1 MTMQGEEVVRV
12 SVRPEDRTMF
22 EIYRE
27 SQYNRT
33 FRVVYFSELG
43 DHDKDRE
50 INRALSGDH
59 VFDGFLGG
67 ASKREAKRHITGLLA
82 RLNDGEELT
91 KDEIGRE
98 LEPFL
103 V

>member
-1 MTMQGEEVVRV
+1 MTLA
-12 SVRPEDRTMF
+12 RPEDRTMF

-27 SQYNRT
+27 GGYNRAY
-33 FRVVYFSELG
+33 RVVYFTDLG
-43 DHDKDRE
+43 DHDKDKE
-50 INRALSGDH
+50 ISRALAGDH

-67 ASKREAKRHITGLLA
+67 PEKREAKRVIAGMLQ

-91 KDEIGRE
+91 ADAIGRE

-103 V
+103 A

>member
-1 MTMQGEEVVRV
+1 
-12 SVRPEDRTMF
+12 MF

-27 SQYNRT
+27 SQYNRA

-50 INRALSGDH
+50 INRALNGDH

-67 ASKREAKRHITGLLA
+67 ATKRDAKRHINALLA
-82 RLNDGEELT
+82 RLNEGESLS
-91 KDEIGRE
+91 KDDIGRE